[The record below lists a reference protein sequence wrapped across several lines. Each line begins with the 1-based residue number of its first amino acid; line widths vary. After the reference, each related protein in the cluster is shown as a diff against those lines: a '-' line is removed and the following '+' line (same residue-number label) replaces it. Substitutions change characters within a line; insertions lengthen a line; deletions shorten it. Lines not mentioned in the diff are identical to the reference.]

1 MIYKKTYYYFK
12 SALSHKLCDDIIKCG
27 FSLNPNIALTGDR
40 KPRNKI
46 EHSHVMKLR
55 KSSTSWIDD
64 VWLKKELK
72 PYVDRA
78 NQKAGWNFNLT
89 KPEPSQFTV
98 YDEGQYYDWH
108 IDSSYDVY
116 KKEDDWNGLMRKLS
130 VTVSLS
136 DPLDYEGGNLEFAI
150 DGDEPGKNL
159 FQTCREIFTK
169 GSIVVFPSYVWHRIT
184 PVIKGRRLSLV
195 QWNMGPGYV

>member
-64 VWLKKELK
+64 VWLKKELNVCSIDCSSVK
-72 PYVDRA
+72 CLIFLRA
-78 NQKAGWNFNLT
+78 LSSICLTLT
-89 KPEPSQFTV
+89 KDIPSLSAV
-98 YDEGQYYDWH
+98 SRKVSCPCLL
-108 IDSSYDVY
+108 IDSKTQFRSC
-116 KKEDDWNGLMRKLS
+116 S
-130 VTVSLS
+130 
-136 DPLDYEGGNLEFAI
+136 
-150 DGDEPGKNL
+150 
-159 FQTCREIFTK
+159 
-169 GSIVVFPSYVWHRIT
+169 
-184 PVIKGRRLSLV
+184 
-195 QWNMGPGYV
+195 